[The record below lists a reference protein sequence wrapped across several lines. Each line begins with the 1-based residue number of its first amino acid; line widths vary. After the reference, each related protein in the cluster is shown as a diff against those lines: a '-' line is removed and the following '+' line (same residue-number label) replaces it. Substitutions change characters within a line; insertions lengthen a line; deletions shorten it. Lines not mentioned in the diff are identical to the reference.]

1 MGLRGTSECNKCA
14 SGTKFFKD
22 SYKCDADSTCKTYL
36 EQIDGKDTGDT
47 YDDTYRC
54 SPCSKQGAQYYF
66 KDGASCEKCEN
77 NSIVSADETKC
88 TECLGIVSEDYRTC
102 TPCPSGQYVTKPNFQ
117 PYKCEACEGYI
128 VAPDDCKVCEFKYQ
142 YYDKTSNKC
151 ETCVGT
157 RNTNDYTVCDPCPSG
172 QYFDNFSQSPPQYC
186 FDCVTKNGIVKNGG
200 TWCEIC
206 KGIVSGETCTDCP
219 AG

>member
-1 MGLRGTSECNKCA
+1 MGLRGTSKCDKCA

-22 SYKCDADSTCKTYL
+22 SYKCDAESTCKTYL
-36 EQIDGKDTGDT
+36 EQIDGKDNNYDS
-47 YDDTYRC
+47 DDTWRC
-54 SPCSKQGAQYYF
+54 SPCSKKGANYYF

-77 NSIVSADETKC
+77 NSIVSADETQCTKC
-88 TECLGIVSEDYRTC
+88 VGKVSEDYRTC
-102 TPCPSGQYVTKPNFQ
+102 TPCPSDKFFDGND
-117 PYKCEACEGYI
+117 CADCEGYI

-172 QYFDNFSQSPPQYC
+172 QYFDKISQSPP
-186 FDCVTKNGIVKNGG
+186 
-200 TWCEIC
+200 
-206 KGIVSGETCTDCP
+206 
-219 AG
+219 